1 MRAAGSGA
9 GWEAEQEKALDRAL
23 ALFRLIHGKDVFEA
37 FYKKDLAKRLL
48 LNKSGW
54 QAVNLGSIPFLALA
68 TAATLWLMWK
78 RRVSATQDPSHH
90 VDAK

>member
-1 MRAAGSGA
+1 MFVGGSALLTECYTPSERAKTQAANDFMVFATMAISSMSSG
-9 GWEAEQEKALDRAL
+9 
-23 ALFRLIHGKDVFEA
+23 
-37 FYKKDLAKRLL
+37 LL

-78 RRVSATQDPSHH
+78 RRVSATQDTSHH